1 MLNHTLL
8 QTPPGLRIKA
18 YSPPTP
24 GSAPNLTLQ
33 APEMT
38 VAGLTE
44 AQRRTEALL
53 QLQLQETE
61 MRDEDMV
68 EVMAEFE
75 VNVAAADTY
84 LAIKREP
91 LRKMWL
97 TNLVKRRNL

>member
-1 MLNHTLL
+1 
-8 QTPPGLRIKA
+8 
-18 YSPPTP
+18 
-24 GSAPNLTLQ
+24 
-33 APEMT
+33 
-38 VAGLTE
+38 
-44 AQRRTEALL
+44 
-53 QLQLQETE
+53 